1 MGSLD
6 KYLKKAKTES
16 VVGEGRFEKFNLKEN
31 PFPSSPFINPH
42 STDARINGEIYEP
55 SIREKE
61 YQKLQENFLE
71 VSQSNPNHLRLGYI
85 EDTSYIGRGNGKSAF
100 ILDMQKRINQDFGLN
115 VSNQLNK
122 SFAVTVVPEPSGKTK
137 TFERFV
143 DLLANS
149 IFRSDIVEDVLT
161 SLRLEAILN
170 IDETFDIQQHFVD
183 ENDLVRK
190 LNSVDWFS
198 KADVNLRQV
207 SQKVLQNKNLQGLP
221 NDFPLSSSPTI
232 TLFPTIVSKSDFIE
246 YYKNLK
252 RGKPKYEFIFSHL
265 VDLFLAAG
273 FNGAYVFIDDF
284 ERIPDF
290 QSERQKRDFA
300 VEIRSCLFDGLYTNA
315 KIGFYTFVL
324 VLHAGIPRLI
334 QTAWDQSGL
343 GHRAPISYKG
353 GTPKHV
359 IRFEKITLEH
369 AFALLCKHLKAYR
382 ITNTEADD
390 ISPFTKGAI
399 SKIAESSEFNASKI
413 LKMAY
418 ETLERAADKSIS
430 EIDVDLIAQED
441 AAGITE
447 EKQTDGIHDAPTKNL
462 MQESE

>member
-1 MGSLD
+1 MENLD
-6 KYLKKAKTES
+6 KYLKKAKTVS
-16 VVGEGRFEKFNLKEN
+16 VVREGRFEKFNLKEN
-31 PFPSSPFINPH
+31 PFPSSPFVNPD
-42 STDARINGEIYEP
+42 SNDARTNGDIYEP

-61 YQKLQENFLE
+61 YQKMQENFLE
-71 VSQSNPNHLRLGYI
+71 VSQSDPNHLRLGYI
-85 EDTSYIGRGNGKSAF
+85 EDTSYVGRGNGKSAF
-100 ILDMQKRINQDFGLN
+100 ILNMQKRINQDFGLN

-149 IFRSDIVEDVLT
+149 IFRSGIIEDVLT

-170 IDETFDIQQHFVD
+170 LHETFDIQQHFSD
-183 ENDLVRK
+183 EEDLVRE
-190 LNSVDWFS
+190 LNSADWFS
-198 KADVNLRQV
+198 EAGIDLRQV
-207 SQKVLQNKNLQGLP
+207 SQQVLQNENLQSLP
-221 NDFPLSSSPTI
+221 NDFPLYSPTA
-232 TLFPTIVSKSDFIE
+232 TFFPTIVKQSDFIE

-252 RGKPKYEFIFSHL
+252 RGKPKYEFIFSQL

-300 VEIRSCLFDGLYTNA
+300 VEIRSCLFDGLYTSA
-315 KIGFYTFVL
+315 KIGFYNFVL

-334 QTAWDQSGL
+334 QNAWDQSGL
-343 GHRAPISYKG
+343 GHRSPIFYKA

-369 AFALLCKHLKAYR
+369 AFALLRKYLKAYR
-382 ITNTEADD
+382 INNEGADD
-390 ISPFTKGAI
+390 ISPFTETAV
-399 SKIAESSEFNASKI
+399 SKIAEVSEFNASKI

-418 ETLERAADKSIS
+418 EALERAADKAVS
-430 EIDVDLIAQED
+430 EIDVDLIAQEEASD
-441 AAGITE
+441 ITE
-447 EKQTDGIHDAPTKNL
+447 EKQTGGIHDAPTKNL
-462 MQESE
+462 MQEAE